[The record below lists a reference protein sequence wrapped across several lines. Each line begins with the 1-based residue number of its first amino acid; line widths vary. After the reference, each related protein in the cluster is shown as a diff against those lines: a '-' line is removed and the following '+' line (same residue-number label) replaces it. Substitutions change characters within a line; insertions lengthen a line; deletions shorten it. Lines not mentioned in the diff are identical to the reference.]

1 MPTFQKCPKK
11 KSSSNWSHHGA
22 MDLYRAT
29 IGFVFL
35 KKKNHRSWH
44 NEPVS
49 WHDDASVFKAAKHCL
64 IVARWISSWY
74 DEHYEYIYMYGF
86 FNFSIKSSRHYSAE
100 FSPHSQK
107 RPKLIYY
114 LPNLQFL
121 HLQHFLLIYNLHKT
135 IKIQTFLS
143 TSPHPSTPYT
153 KLVN

>member
-1 MPTFQKCPKK
+1 M
-11 KSSSNWSHHGA
+11 N
-22 MDLYRAT
+22 LYLGT
-29 IGFVFL
+29 MTLLFL
-35 KKKNHRSWH
+35 KLLNVVS
-44 NEPVS
+44 S
-49 WHDDASVFKAAKHCL
+49 WHDGSH
-64 IVARWISSWY
+64 RGTMNTMN
-74 DEHYEYIYMYGF
+74 IYTCTGF
-86 FNFSIKSSRHYSAE
+86 FTFSIKKSRHYSAE

-153 KLVN
+153 KLEKTSRPQISPWHQKREHKLQPHPHHRNLEFQMI